1 MPQTTRP
8 STPLVP
14 NAAIDRD
21 RDFAAIALP
30 LLPNIKRFALSLT
43 RNEADADDIVQETFL
58 RGYRY
63 WGTFEAG
70 TDCKRWL
77 VTICRNAFNDL
88 AQRHAKSVAV
98 EDDELESL
106 ATARAHNAAVAAGL
120 GDMYSR
126 LDLG

>member
-8 STPLVP
+8 STPLAP

-58 RGYRY
+58 RAYRY
-63 WGTFEAG
+63 WGTFETG
-70 TDCKRWL
+70 TDCRRWL
-77 VTICRNAFNDL
+77 G
-88 AQRHAKSVAV
+88 QRRG
-98 EDDELESL
+98 ELRRL
-106 ATARAHNAAVAAGL
+106 GQVRASRMIGLRAAI
-120 GDMYSR
+120 S
-126 LDLG
+126 